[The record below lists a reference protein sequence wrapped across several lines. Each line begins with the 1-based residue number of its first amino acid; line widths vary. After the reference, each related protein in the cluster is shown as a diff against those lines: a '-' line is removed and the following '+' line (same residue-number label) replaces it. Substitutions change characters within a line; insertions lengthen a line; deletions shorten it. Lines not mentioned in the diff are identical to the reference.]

1 MSNDRADNSE
11 VIMDKDNSWM
21 FKKVANNNDLW
32 IFLIAAIVTVIIV
45 GAILIV
51 VIESVDTPDSELP
64 DGYRVSLYVFEGEH
78 VESIRLSTNRGDWES
93 DNIRIGESVILPTGE
108 NVTLLE
114 FDSEN
119 YPLFSVK

>member
-1 MSNDRADNSE
+1 
-11 VIMDKDNSWM
+11 MDKDNSWM
-21 FKKVANNNDLW
+21 FKKVANNNELL
-32 IFLIAAIVTVIIV
+32 IFLLDDIVTLIIV